1 MYGYGDNQS
10 CPNTI
15 NNWKITSVI
24 IGDWT
29 LISDPTLKVTCL
41 PGNQKNK
48 IYMYVYLIIVK
59 SHFTLYPSLLRNC
72 NTFHYNNY
80 NN

>member
-29 LISDPTLKVTCL
+29 VISDPTLKVTCL

-48 IYMYVYLIIVK
+48 TYNIYVCI
-59 SHFTLYPSLLRNC
+59 S
-72 NTFHYNNY
+72 YN
-80 NN
+80 